1 MASASGSAAAATNN
15 IQTSYMNF
23 NQVVATGIASPP
35 AITTPLQTLGA
46 AGLMNVK
53 NDPSRLTAAVAQCQ
67 TYKGID
73 GLRRLQSD
81 QANLSAVAPG
91 CGWRYQPSS
100 GLNPLI
106 SQAAFGNSNGPFDL
120 TADPMPGGASW
131 NWDLGKAE
139 KKISAA
145 FCANANKC
153 SQLKLLGVNNPC
165 GYCKTTGSV
174 IPVIKNGSV
183 ISARYN
189 NDPNLMCESANIVTN
204 YTACPAE
211 GFQGQG
217 RGQAQAQKEGFAI
230 MNMDAMDDCGNES
243 ALTRDCIINAA
254 RMAGCSD
261 QGSLIAALNAAPT
274 NGPYNGALAA
284 NPAFQAYQ
292 KSANPS
298 LTTQM
303 LADGSVSV
311 ATAMNDFS
319 KLVGNTV
326 FGSNTKLGASAQDL
340 CLKAGNFDNYNFC
353 AEVTPTTRITQA
365 TLTCLQ
371 QDWMNEGGTQAGKG
385 YPGATYLG
393 KPYQTYLTY
402 TNDLFKRIDSQ
413 DKTINAKA
421 ILEFT
426 GVESSAPSLTNDVPR
441 GDNTRGAEVVWI
453 HLGEVG
459 GGTGAPTLLRSDMNL
474 AVNGEV
480 MPRFTSRDELTNKYG
495 VPADNI
501 GFISAYEMRPDQGK
515 YIRLA
520 VASDDGFMVGINQNP
535 FEGTGNKNGDWGS
548 WRYQGASWYIS
559 NNIFINPEASKKPN
573 VIVTKFF
580 EGYGGV
586 YFYSLWSTWIGQR
599 MLTGW
604 QDQANDAASR
614 ADMYLTQEPLAPWLT
629 YEVCTRPNNGNSTL
643 GLLERR
649 WNGPVARTYA
659 GASIL
664 CFDTV
669 TTAVSASPPT
679 KKEYGYVTFIG
690 QNSAWTMKGR
700 LGYNAVKTLTLM
712 IRPSGGAT
720 PSAGSKMNILSWC
733 RYDTGKGISLY
744 YTGPNTMSV
753 NTANRGTFNVP
764 LTANTWNYIVI
775 QSINDGRGVYNFTVN
790 AIRADSLANP
800 ATLRTFVNSLS
811 AGQNATGNYITGSA
825 SIDANESAFLR
836 LGALAVGAQNP
847 DINTGNSRLSFQGD
861 VAFIHGF
868 RTYLTTTALVST
880 DVNQQWMSRWPRGDA

>member
-1 MASASGSAAAATNN
+1 
-15 IQTSYMNF
+15 
-23 NQVVATGIASPP
+23 
-35 AITTPLQTLGA
+35 
-46 AGLMNVK
+46 
-53 NDPSRLTAAVAQCQ
+53 
-67 TYKGID
+67 
-73 GLRRLQSD
+73 
-81 QANLSAVAPG
+81 
-91 CGWRYQPSS
+91 
-100 GLNPLI
+100 
-106 SQAAFGNSNGPFDL
+106 
-120 TADPMPGGASW
+120 
-131 NWDLGKAE
+131 
-139 KKISAA
+139 
-145 FCANANKC
+145 
-153 SQLKLLGVNNPC
+153 
-165 GYCKTTGSV
+165 
-174 IPVIKNGSV
+174 
-183 ISARYN
+183 
-189 NDPNLMCESANIVTN
+189 
-204 YTACPAE
+204 
-211 GFQGQG
+211 
-217 RGQAQAQKEGFAI
+217 
-230 MNMDAMDDCGNES
+230 
-243 ALTRDCIINAA
+243 
-254 RMAGCSD
+254 
-261 QGSLIAALNAAPT
+261 
-274 NGPYNGALAA
+274 
-284 NPAFQAYQ
+284 
-292 KSANPS
+292 
-298 LTTQM
+298 
-303 LADGSVSV
+303 
-311 ATAMNDFS
+311 
-319 KLVGNTV
+319 
-326 FGSNTKLGASAQDL
+326 
-340 CLKAGNFDNYNFC
+340 
-353 AEVTPTTRITQA
+353 
-365 TLTCLQ
+365 
-371 QDWMNEGGTQAGKG
+371 
-385 YPGATYLG
+385 
-393 KPYQTYLTY
+393 
-402 TNDLFKRIDSQ
+402 
-413 DKTINAKA
+413 
-421 ILEFT
+421 
-426 GVESSAPSLTNDVPR
+426 
-441 GDNTRGAEVVWI
+441 
-453 HLGEVG
+453 
-459 GGTGAPTLLRSDMNL
+459 
-474 AVNGEV
+474 
-480 MPRFTSRDELTNKYG
+480 
-495 VPADNI
+495 
-501 GFISAYEMRPDQGK
+501 
-515 YIRLA
+515 
-520 VASDDGFMVGINQNP
+520 
-535 FEGTGNKNGDWGS
+535 
-548 WRYQGASWYIS
+548 
-559 NNIFINPEASKKPN
+559 
-573 VIVTKFF
+573 
-580 EGYGGV
+580 
-586 YFYSLWSTWIGQR
+586 